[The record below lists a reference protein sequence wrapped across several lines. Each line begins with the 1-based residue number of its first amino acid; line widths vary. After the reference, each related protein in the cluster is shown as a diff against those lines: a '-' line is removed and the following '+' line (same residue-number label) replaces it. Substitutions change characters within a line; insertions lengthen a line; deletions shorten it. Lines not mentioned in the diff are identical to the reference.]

1 LSVLTLIVLILY
13 HLFLIHSFII
23 YLTKLQYLSQL
34 WQQNKII
41 FIIIYWSDG
50 QNMFFRKH
58 IFEHA
63 IIMKYLF
70 LIRQLTLT
78 QIPFMIM
85 NLQ

>member
-1 LSVLTLIVLILY
+1 M
-13 HLFLIHSFII
+13 
-23 YLTKLQYLSQL
+23 YLSQL

-50 QNMFFRKH
+50 QNMFFRKY
-58 IFEHA
+58 IFKHV
-63 IIMKYLF
+63 IIVKYLF
-70 LIRQLTLT
+70 LIRQLTRT